1 MDDFAADSARY
12 SRAFSTDF
20 WTLPS
25 HASILTGLYPSE
37 AGATSETNHLP
48 ADVTTLAEH
57 LKEAGYQ
64 TGAVVCNA
72 WVSAERGFDQGFTD
86 YVEMWRARNRP
97 GPGASPARREQAP
110 ADQAVAWIERHAVGP
125 APFFLFIN
133 FNMAHLPYRPPS
145 RFRARFQTGYCRPGQ
160 VEKLMGIMGEWAFL
174 AGALKLESDD
184 LRIMADLY
192 AGEVAFSD
200 ECVGKLLDALSA
212 RGVLDETLVVTTSDH
227 GENLGDH
234 GMIGHAP
241 CMYETTMHVPL
252 IIRYPKRFETGAVI
266 DDLVSLVDLT
276 PTILD
281 VCNLWDQRHPLFEK
295 RTSLC
300 GPDRIWRTFV
310 VAENERPVNGIQV
323 LNSRFPEFDTNPID
337 YPLRMIRT
345 DRHKLI
351 WHVGRRT
358 ELYDLLVDRRELH
371 DMSQTHADIRDE
383 LLEQLEAWVENAGSR
398 GPQVPFESRDAEAL
412 ELLRSLGYVQ

>member
-1 MDDFAADSARY
+1 MGNPGSKKQTRGIRPRFLALVSGAVILIVGAVVTLCGRSTASSTSLSQLVGKGDAAGFNVLLVTLDTTRADYFSCYGKRPRTTPRMDDFAADSARY

-160 VEKLMGIMGEWAFL
+160 VE
-174 AGALKLESDD
+174 
-184 LRIMADLY
+184 IMADLY
-192 AGEVAFSD
+192 AGEVAF
-200 ECVGKLLDALSA
+200 
-212 RGVLDETLVVTTSDH
+212 
-227 GENLGDH
+227 
-234 GMIGHAP
+234 
-241 CMYETTMHVPL
+241 
-252 IIRYPKRFETGAVI
+252 
-266 DDLVSLVDLT
+266 
-276 PTILD
+276 
-281 VCNLWDQRHPLFEK
+281 
-295 RTSLC
+295 
-300 GPDRIWRTFV
+300 
-310 VAENERPVNGIQV
+310 
-323 LNSRFPEFDTNPID
+323 
-337 YPLRMIRT
+337 
-345 DRHKLI
+345 
-351 WHVGRRT
+351 
-358 ELYDLLVDRRELH
+358 
-371 DMSQTHADIRDE
+371 
-383 LLEQLEAWVENAGSR
+383 
-398 GPQVPFESRDAEAL
+398 
-412 ELLRSLGYVQ
+412 